1 MFKQYYT
8 FFHTFITHTCLQK
21 IQTALLMQHYRKG
34 TKLLKGMM
42 SFPNPLN
49 NKNNPHPH
57 QYLRNSIGLEQF
69 CFLGTLD
76 SETDAYAQN
85 QNAPINHT

>member
-1 MFKQYYT
+1 
-8 FFHTFITHTCLQK
+8 
-21 IQTALLMQHYRKG
+21 MQHYRKG
-34 TKLLKGMM
+34 AKLLNGMM

-85 QNAPINHT
+85 QNAPINHTWRISQQFPCPIKTNKQT